1 MTCGPAFPADGA
13 RNRHPM
19 KITIKKI
26 VYPGRSLAETDGKV
40 VFTDEGLPGEVVEAE
55 PIREKANYIEAR
67 TTGIIE
73 RSPRRTEPRCV
84 HWKACSPW
92 QVMDYGLQLE
102 VKKGQVEEIFARE
115 LKIGLEEL
123 AIVPSPKVWGYRNR
137 ARFHILRE
145 GGEARAAYHEP
156 GEESEFIPTGRCHL
170 LPDEMNA
177 LGTDI
182 LDTINVFELR
192 AITDIEI
199 RRSSADGRMLAVLDF
214 VPETDLAVIRRAFGG
229 LRDRFP
235 VAGVVGLV
243 RDRTRIREVPLLGK
257 SFLEDE
263 ADGARFRIGPRSFFQ
278 VNGEMLHRAAG
289 EMRQLAAAAG
299 EPKIADLYCGVGT
312 FGILLAPGA
321 KEVFGVESDEEN
333 LRFLEHNLRANR
345 VGNYAVC
352 EGKSEEW
359 IGELL
364 DKGVDCVI
372 LDPPRKGVDPAI
384 VQSLAENPAG
394 TILYLSC
401 NPATL
406 ARDLKGLLPTYDL
419 AEVKIFD
426 FFPHTPHIETLAVLK
441 RGRA

>member
-1 MTCGPAFPADGA
+1 
-13 RNRHPM
+13 M

-26 VYPGRSLAETDGKV
+26 VYPGRSLSEAEGKV
-40 VFTDEGLPGEVVEAE
+40 VFTDEGLPGEVVEADV
-55 PIREKANYIEAR
+55 IREKTSYIEAR

-73 RSPRRTEPRCV
+73 RSPRRTEPRCG

-92 QVMDYGLQLE
+92 QVMDYGLQIE

-115 LKIGLEEL
+115 LRIELEEL
-123 AIVPSPKVWGYRNR
+123 EIVPSPKIWGYRNR

-156 GEESEFIPTGRCHL
+156 GEESEFIPTGACHL
-170 LPDEMNA
+170 LPDAMNA
-177 LGTDI
+177 LGADI
-182 LDTINVFELR
+182 LDTINAFELR

-199 RRSSADGRMLAVLDF
+199 RRSSADGRMLAVF
-214 VPETDLAVIRRAFGG
+214 EFGPAADLAEIRRAFGG

-243 RDRTRIREVPLLGK
+243 RDRMRIREVPLLGK
-257 SFLEDE
+257 RFLENE
-263 ADGARFRIGPRSFFQ
+263 AAGARFRIGPRSFFQ

-289 EMRQLAAAAG
+289 EMRRLAAAIG
-299 EPKIADLYCGVGT
+299 EPTIADLYCGVGT

-345 VGNYAVC
+345 IGNYAVC

-364 DKGVDCVI
+364 EKGVDCVI

-384 VQSLAENPAG
+384 VQRLAENPAG

-406 ARDLKGLLPTYDL
+406 ARDLKGLLPAYDL
-419 AEVKIFD
+419 AEIKVFD

>member
-1 MTCGPAFPADGA
+1 
-13 RNRHPM
+13 M

-26 VYPGRSLAETDGKV
+26 VYPGRSLAEAGGKV
-40 VFTDEGLPGEVVEAE
+40 VFTDEGLPGEVVEADV
-55 PIREKANYIEAR
+55 IREKTSYIEGR
-67 TTGIIE
+67 TTGIVE
-73 RSPRRTEPRCV
+73 RSPRRTEPRCG

-92 QVMDYGLQLE
+92 QVMEYGLQLE
-102 VKKGQVEEIFARE
+102 IKKGQVEEILARE
-115 LKIGLEEL
+115 LRIGLEGLE
-123 AIVPSPKVWGYRNR
+123 IVPSPKVWGYRNR

-177 LGTDI
+177 LCAGV
-182 LDTINVFELR
+182 LDTINAFELR

-199 RRSSADGRMLAVLDF
+199 RRSSANGRMLAVF
-214 VPETDLAVIRRAFGG
+214 EFEPAADLTGIRRAFGG

-235 VAGVVGLV
+235 VSGVVGLV
-243 RDRTRIREVPLLGK
+243 RDRARIREIPLLGK

-263 ADGARFRIGPRSFFQ
+263 ADGGRFRIGPRSFFQ
-278 VNGEMLHRAAG
+278 VNGDMLRAAAG
-289 EMRQLAAAAG
+289 EMRRLAAAAG

-321 KEVFGVESDEEN
+321 KEVFGVESDAEN
-333 LRFLEHNLRANR
+333 LRFLEHNLRANH

-359 IGELL
+359 IEELL

-372 LDPPRKGVDPAI
+372 LDPPRRGVDPAI
-384 VQSLAENPAG
+384 VRSLAENPAG
-394 TILYLSC
+394 TVLYLSC

-406 ARDLKGLLPTYDL
+406 ARDLKGLLPAYAL
-419 AEVKIFD
+419 AEVKVLD

-441 RGRA
+441 RRA

>member
-1 MTCGPAFPADGA
+1 
-13 RNRHPM
+13 M
-19 KITIKKI
+19 KLTIKKI
-26 VYPGRSLAETDGKV
+26 VYPGRSLAETGGKV
-40 VFTDEGLPGEVVEAE
+40 VFTDEGLPGEIVDADV
-55 PIREKANYIEAR
+55 IREKTSYIEAR

-73 RSPRRTEPRCV
+73 RSPRRTEPRCN

-102 VKKGQVEEIFARE
+102 VKKGQVEEILARE
-115 LKIGLEEL
+115 LRIGVAGIE
-123 AIVPSPKVWGYRNR
+123 IVPSPKVWGYRNR
-137 ARFHILRE
+137 ARFHVLRE

-156 GEESEFIPTGRCHL
+156 GEESEFIPTGACHL
-170 LPDEMNA
+170 LPDAMNA
-177 LGTDI
+177 LGADI
-182 LDTINVFELR
+182 LDAVNAFELR

-199 RRSSADGRMLAVLDF
+199 RRSSADGRMLAVFEFGPAAD
-214 VPETDLAVIRRAFGG
+214 PAEIRRAFGG

-235 VAGVVGLV
+235 VAGIVGLV
-243 RDRTRIREVPLLGK
+243 RDRTRIREVSILGK

-278 VNGEMLHRAAG
+278 VNGDMLGAAAG
-289 EMRQLAAAAG
+289 EMRRLAAAVG
-299 EPKIADLYCGVGT
+299 EPRIADLYCGVGT

-321 KEVFGVESDEEN
+321 KEVFGVESDPEN

-352 EGKSEEW
+352 EGTSEEW

-364 DKGVDCVI
+364 EKGVDVVV
-372 LDPPRKGVDPAI
+372 LDPPRKGADPSI
-384 VQSLAENPAG
+384 VRSLAEKPAG

-406 ARDLKGLLPTYDL
+406 ARDLKGLLPAYEL

-426 FFPHTPHIETLAVLK
+426 FFHHTPHIETLAVLK
-441 RGRA
+441 SRRP